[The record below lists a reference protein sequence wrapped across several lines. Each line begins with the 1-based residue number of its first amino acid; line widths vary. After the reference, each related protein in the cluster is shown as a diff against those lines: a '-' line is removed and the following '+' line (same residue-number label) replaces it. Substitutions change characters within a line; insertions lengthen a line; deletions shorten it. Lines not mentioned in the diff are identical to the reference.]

1 MKIARPMLLIT
12 TPVGVL
18 WAIVEAWRFHWWLA
32 VLLTSL
38 ITVISLFIW
47 LTVRYVRRDQAGP
60 AASASRASQR
70 S

>member
-38 ITVISLFIW
+38 ITVISLCIW
-47 LTVRYVRRDQAGP
+47 LTVR
-60 AASASRASQR
+60 
-70 S
+70 